1 MSQLLWNRKMISAF
15 AGVLIILLTITS
27 CKKEKDPGG
36 SDSGYYVKFKANGTQ
51 IIYKAYAEGNFNKLA
66 SGKYVSTLSGLNE
79 AFVATKSNM
88 SIGLSTVDQNA
99 VNITYT
105 NYAVSSS
112 AMQKAVVLS
121 LGYYDDKGVFFMT
134 WSDEFAPAL
143 PDDVETVA
151 TCIFTEQTEDHLKGN
166 FTGKM
171 YNEDFSVKLDI
182 TDGEFFVKRVR

>member
-1 MSQLLWNRKMISAF
+1 MISTCT
-15 AGVLIILLTITS
+15 GILVILVTITS
-27 CKKEKDPGG
+27 CKKENDTDDSG
-36 SDSGYYVKFKANGTQ
+36 SGYYVKFKANGMQ
-51 IIYKAYAEGNFNKLA
+51 VEYKGYAEGNFNKLA

-79 AFVATKSNM
+79 AFVGTRNNM
-88 SIGLSTVDQNA
+88 SIALSTVAQND

-105 NYAVSSS
+105 NYASSS
-112 AMQKAVVLS
+112 PATQKAAA
-121 LGYYDDKGVFFMT
+121 LGLAYYDDKGVFFMT
-134 WSDEFAPAL
+134 WSDEFASAL

-151 TCIFTEQTEDHLKGN
+151 TCIFTEQTDKHLKGN